1 MEELESEVSMVLDLE
16 SSDLVPWMVR
26 VNKVLLGMTGPIRTP

>member
-1 MEELESEVSMVLDLE
+1 MEEVEGEVSMVLDLE

-26 VNKVLLGMTGPIRTP
+26 VNQVLLGMSGPIRTP